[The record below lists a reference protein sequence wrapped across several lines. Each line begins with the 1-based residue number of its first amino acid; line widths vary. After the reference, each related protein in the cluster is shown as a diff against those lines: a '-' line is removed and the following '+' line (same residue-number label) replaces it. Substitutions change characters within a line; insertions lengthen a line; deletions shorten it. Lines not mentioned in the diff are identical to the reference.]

1 MKNAVSFILLLIAL
15 SVLPDA
21 GRAEEVAPLVNEVT
35 VNGPIDQVWAAYTT
49 KAGLESWMAPHADV
63 ELKVGGYMKVQY
75 GSQGTTDDA
84 KAIVNT
90 ILSYEPM
97 RMYSFKVAK
106 APEGF
111 PFPTAIKS
119 MWTVLYF
126 EAQGEKAT
134 RVRGVCLGFTDD
146 DESRKMREF
155 FNRGNT
161 ITLQKLQKRFE
172 VKADAK

>member
-1 MKNAVSFILLLIAL
+1 MTMLTL
-15 SVLPDA
+15 SVIGALLRRKMVNA
-21 GRAEEVAPLVNEVT
+21 GRPEGKHDELQKVLDRGAAV
-35 VNGPIDQVWAAYTT
+35 GPCPTPEDI
-49 KAGLESWMAPHADV
+49 
-63 ELKVGGYMKVQY
+63 
-75 GSQGTTDDA
+75 
-84 KAIVNT
+84 
-90 ILSYEPM
+90 
-97 RMYSFKVAK
+97 AK